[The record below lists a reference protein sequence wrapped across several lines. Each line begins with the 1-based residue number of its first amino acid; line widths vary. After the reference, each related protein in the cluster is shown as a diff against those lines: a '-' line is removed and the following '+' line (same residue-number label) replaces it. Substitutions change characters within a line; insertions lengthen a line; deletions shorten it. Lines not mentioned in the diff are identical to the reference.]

1 MRLSAAHCGDIDV
14 DVRILEGPDEPGG
27 MRLVPS
33 MCFVIEHGDHI
44 VVWDTSMHPHV
55 CEDAVGY
62 WGPVAELFSIP
73 HFTAED
79 TLVARLALLSIE
91 PGDVTHV
98 VNSHLHNDHCGMNRF
113 FPNAT
118 VLARQRELDHAVGV
132 MDDPMSGYVRN
143 DFCGDQQRLEVFD
156 YDDRFDLL
164 DDGRLQLLSTIGHT
178 PGHQSLLV
186 TFASGRAFALSGDA
200 VYNQAQLEERR
211 PPGLVVDAAMATS
224 SVGLLADLAD
234 GGATVLIPHDP
245 ALWAD
250 APPVATVWEES

>member
-1 MRLSAAHCGDIDV
+1 MRMSAAHCGDIEV
-14 DVRILEGPDEPGG
+14 DVRILEGPDEPAG

-33 MCFVIEHGDHI
+33 MCFVIEHGEEI

-73 HFTAED
+73 RFALDE

-143 DFCGDQQRLEVFD
+143 DFCGDQQRLEVVD
-156 YDDRFDLL
+156 YEEVYDLL
-164 DDGRLQLLSTIGHT
+164 GDGRLQLVSTIGHT

-186 TFASGRAFALSGDA
+186 TFASGRRFALSGDA
-200 VYNQAQLEERR
+200 VYNQAQLDERR
-211 PPGLVVDAAMATS
+211 PPGLVADGALATA
-224 SVGLLADLAD
+224 SVAKLADMAGD
-234 GGATVLIPHDP
+234 GVSILIPHDP
-245 ALWAD
+245 ATWGA
-250 APPVATVWEES
+250 APAVATIWEEL